1 MKRKDRGA
9 VATGA
14 ARTIGRGVAA
24 VLGAFAFVVAIGV
37 PAAGD
42 WLPKPSLHWTQ
53 TPTVDKHAMLND
65 VAVHEG
71 VGWAVG
77 VDVDEERPLILRWAD
92 GRWTETPQPVS
103 SNAVLESVA
112 IAGTDD
118 VWAVGENRADP
129 SSSKPLVLH
138 WDGRRWRTVAGPQV
152 PAGSFGEVAIGP
164 DGAVWAGGWAN
175 VEGTE
180 HAVVYRY
187 VDGTWQPL
195 TAGLEQSIN
204 ANALAILAEDDAWVG
219 LNAGLA
225 HYDGTRWELVD
236 EVPSDGSHIPTALAV
251 AGPKDIWVVGVEHS
265 SSGELPLA
273 LHYDGVSWTRV
284 SVAGWSGQLYDV
296 ALRGGRPLAVGERFM
311 RMGDVVVAKP
321 LVLEYNGSVF
331 VGAPRPTETEGTLT
345 AVDVSGDRV
354 WSAGLVI
361 SDSGDF
367 VPFVA
372 YATS

>member
-1 MKRKDRGA
+1 MLHEDRGA

-14 ARTIGRGVAA
+14 VRRIGRGVAA
-24 VLGAFAFVVAIGV
+24 VLGAFAFVVAIGA
-37 PAAGD
+37 PAAGE
-42 WLPKPSLHWTQ
+42 WLPKPSLRWTQ
-53 TPTVDKHAMLND
+53 TPTGDRHAMLND
-65 VAVHEG
+65 IAVHEG
-71 VGWAVG
+71 AGWAVG
-77 VDVDEERPLILRWAD
+77 VDVDEERPLILRWAN

-112 IAGTDD
+112 IAGPDD
-118 VWAVGENRADP
+118 VWAVGEARANS

-138 WDGRRWRTVAGPQV
+138 WNGRRWQAVAGPAV
-152 PAGSFGEVAIGP
+152 PAGSFDEVTIGP
-164 DGAVWAGGWAN
+164 DGAVWTGGWAN

-204 ANALAILAEDDAWVG
+204 ANTLAVIAEDDAWVG

-236 EVPSDGSHIPTALAV
+236 DVPSDGSQIPTALAV
-251 AGPKDIWVVGVEHS
+251 AGPKDIWLVGVHHS
-265 SSGELPLA
+265 GSGELPLA
-273 LHYDGVSWTRV
+273 LHYNGVSWTRV
-284 SVAGWSGQLYDV
+284 SVPGWSGQLYDV
-296 ALRGGRPLAVGERFM
+296 VLRGRRPLAVGERFV
-311 RMGDVVVAKP
+311 RMGDAVVAKP
-321 LVLEYNGSVF
+321 FVLEYHGSTF
-331 VGAPRPTETEGTLT
+331 VGAQRPTDMDGTLT
-345 AVDVSGDRV
+345 AVDVRADRV
-354 WSAGLVI
+354 WAAGLVI